1 MQRSE
6 STEKLKRANI
16 NRKKLIDR
24 SYSRQVKKGEQGNHN
39 STYNNYG
46 LTDTY
51 KRKD

>member
-6 STEKLKRANI
+6 SSEKLKRANI

-24 SYSRQVKKGEQGNHN
+24 SYSKQVKKGESYQN